1 VTTVTKVV
9 REVHHVGPDGQPVE
23 YVSFPAGAGA
33 APGAYPAATFGNYEH
48 LPGQEPYG
56 AAPDA
61 GMFFAKVTISTMI
74 SENNETLNISR
85 RKAFYTK
92 INITKRIL
100 LLKTYSWLKK
110 NYHCTRTWF

>member
-1 VTTVTKVV
+1 LLLECEIDWLFCLLQVTTVTKVV

-61 GMFFAKVTISTMI
+61 GTCFANINKSRIISLKDGTK
-74 SENNETLNISR
+74 NI
-85 RKAFYTK
+85 
-92 INITKRIL
+92 
-100 LLKTYSWLKK
+100 
-110 NYHCTRTWF
+110 C